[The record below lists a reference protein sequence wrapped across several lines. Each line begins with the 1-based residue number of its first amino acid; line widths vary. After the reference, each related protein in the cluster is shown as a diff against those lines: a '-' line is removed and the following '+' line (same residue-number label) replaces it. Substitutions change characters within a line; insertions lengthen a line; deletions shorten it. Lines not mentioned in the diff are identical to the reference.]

1 MKKRDDHERNR
12 PKQRRTSTS
21 VKETP
26 VRLHDLPGLMSGGG
40 LSGEAAVQ
48 ERLERLAPTPG
59 AVAAL
64 ALQRAVGNQGIR
76 RTLEKL
82 TQNAE
87 TPVPAQ
93 LERSIEATRGSG
105 KALDD
110 GLRGSMEQA
119 FGRDL
124 SAVRV
129 HTGGEADRLSRSLGA
144 EAFTTGADIY
154 FREGQYRPETESGK
168 ELLAHELTHV
178 AQQGSAV
185 QGRLTVGA
193 ANDPCEREADETARR
208 VARHDRQGP
217 ARYSRQPAAE
227 RLASVSRRIRRKL
240 RFTGTAPHLA
250 RVMTLLNGGLFGYTV
265 STDAAGNLSIAANQD
280 VGPPSPAQQALYNR
294 LNTIVGDSHQVTI
307 AVESGGA
314 ALGGS
319 YATGTIDVADLEAF
333 GRGEGL
339 SAVGALIHE
348 VEEQYRKQVSGQGYA
363 TAHAGALVAETEQS
377 GATRGTER
385 PISSSINPD
394 GTVNAV
400 VEVPY
405 TYPDGRV
412 VTLTITVSHNNI
424 TNVTRR

>member
-1 MKKRDDHERNR
+1 MKKREEQGLNR
-12 PKQRRTSTS
+12 PKQRQVTTP
-21 VKETP
+21 VKEAP
-26 VRLHDLPGLMSGGG
+26 ARLSDLPGLMSGGG
-40 LSGEAAVQ
+40 LSGEEAVQ
-48 ERLERLAPTPG
+48 ERLARLAPLQG
-59 AVAAL
+59 VSAAL
-64 ALQRAVGNQGIR
+64 ALQRAVGNRDIRQVMEKSAQG
-76 RTLEKL
+76 TE
-82 TQNAE
+82 NA
-87 TPVPAQ
+87 ASAN
-93 LERSIEATRGSG
+93 LERSIETTRGGG
-105 KALDD
+105 KPLDD
-110 GLRGSMEQA
+110 NLRGAMEQA
-119 FGRDL
+119 FGHDL

-144 EAFTTGADIY
+144 EAFTTGSDIY
-154 FREGQYRPETESGK
+154 FRDGQYRPETEGGK

-178 AQQGSAV
+178 AQSGTVV

-193 ANDPCEREADETARR
+193 PDDAYEREADETARR
-208 VARHDRQGP
+208 VVRHERQGP
-217 ARYSRQPAAE
+217 ARYLRQPAAE
-227 RLASVSRRIRRKL
+227 RLANRSRQIRRKI

-294 LNTIVGDSHQVTI
+294 LNTIVGDSRQVTI
-307 AVESGGA
+307 AVESGGL

-339 SAVGALIHE
+339 SAVAALIHE

-377 GATRGTER
+377 GATRGAER
-385 PISSSINPD
+385 MLSSSTNPD

-412 VTLTITVSHNNI
+412 VTLTLTISHNNI

>member
-1 MKKRDDHERNR
+1 MKKREEQGLNR
-12 PKQRRTSTS
+12 PKQRPVTTP

-26 VRLHDLPGLMSGGG
+26 ARLHDLPGLMSGGG
-40 LSGEAAVQ
+40 LSGEAAVR
-48 ERLERLAPTPG
+48 ERLDRLAPAPG
-59 AVAAL
+59 VDAVL
-64 ALQRAVGNQGIR
+64 ALQRAVGNRDIR
-76 RTLEKL
+76 RAMEKS
-82 TQNAE
+82 TQGTE
-87 TPVPAQ
+87 TAVSAN
-93 LERSIEATRGSG
+93 LERSIEATRGGG

-144 EAFTTGADIY
+144 EAFTTGSDIY
-154 FREGQYRPETESGK
+154 FRDGQYRPETEGGK

-178 AQQGSAV
+178 AQQGPAV

-193 ANDPCEREADETARR
+193 PDDAYERQADETARR
-208 VARHDRQGP
+208 VVRHDRQGP
-217 ARYSRQPAAE
+217 ARYLRQPAAE
-227 RLASVSRRIRRKL
+227 RLASGSRGIQRKL

-265 STDAAGNLSIAANQD
+265 STDAAGNLSIAANRD
-280 VGPPSPAQQALYNR
+280 VGPPSEAQQALYNR

-339 SAVGALIHE
+339 SAVAALIHE

-400 VEVPY
+400 IEVPY
-405 TYPDGRV
+405 TYPDGRT

>member
-1 MKKRDDHERNR
+1 MKKREDQGLNR
-12 PKQRRTSTS
+12 PKQRRPATPI
-21 VKETP
+21 KGNP
-26 VRLHDLPGLMSGGG
+26 VRLNDVPGLMSGNG

-48 ERLERLAPTPG
+48 ERLGRLPPSHG
-59 AVAAL
+59 VSAAL
-64 ALQRAVGNQGIR
+64 ALQRAVGNRDLRRALEAQGDEN
-76 RTLEKL
+76 TASAK
-82 TQNAE
+82 
-87 TPVPAQ
+87 
-93 LERSIEATRGSG
+93 LERSIEATRGGG
-105 KALDD
+105 KPLDD
-110 GLRGSMEQA
+110 DLRGSMEQA

-129 HTGGEADRLSRSLGA
+129 HTGGDADRLSRSLGA

-154 FREGQYRPETESGK
+154 FRAGEYRPETESGK

-178 AQQGSAV
+178 AQQGPAV

-193 ANDPCEREADETARR
+193 PDDAYEREADETARR
-208 VARHDRQGP
+208 VVRHDRQGP

-227 RLASVSRRIRRKL
+227 RLANRSRQIRRKL

-265 STDAAGNLSIAANQD
+265 STDASGNLSIAANQD
-280 VGPPSPAQQALYNR
+280 VGPPSPAQQALYHR
-294 LNTIVGDSHQVTI
+294 LHTIVGDSRQVSI
-307 AVESGGA
+307 AVESGGP

-363 TAHAGALVAETEQS
+363 SAHAGALVAETEQS

-385 PISSSINPD
+385 MLSSSTNPD

-412 VTLTITVSHNNI
+412 VTLTLTISHNNI

>member
-1 MKKRDDHERNR
+1 MKKRDDQERIR
-12 PKQRRTSTS
+12 PKQRRTTIP
-21 VKETP
+21 VKENP
-26 VRLHDLPGLMSGGG
+26 VRLNDLPGLMGGGG
-40 LSGEAAVQ
+40 LSGETAVQ
-48 ERLERLAPTPG
+48 ERLDRLAPAPG

-76 RTLEKL
+76 RALEKL
-82 TQNAE
+82 TQDGE

-93 LERSIEATRGSG
+93 LERSIEATRGGG

-129 HTGGEADRLSRSLGA
+129 HTGAEADRLSRSLGA
-144 EAFTTGADIY
+144 EAFTTGSDIY
-154 FREGQYRPETESGK
+154 FRDGQFRPETEGGK

-178 AQQGSAV
+178 AQQGPAV

-193 ANDPCEREADETARR
+193 PEDVHEREADETARR
-208 VARHDRQGP
+208 VARHDRPGSAP
-217 ARYSRQPAAE
+217 LLLQPAAD
-227 RLASVSRRIRRKL
+227 RLASGCRRIRRKL

-265 STDAAGNLSIAANQD
+265 STDAAGNLSIAANRD

-307 AVESGGA
+307 AVESGGT

-377 GATRGTER
+377 GATRGAER
-385 PISSSINPD
+385 MLSSSTNPD

-412 VTLTITVSHNNI
+412 VTLTLTISHNNI

>member
-1 MKKRDDHERNR
+1 MKKREDQGLNR
-12 PKQRRTSTS
+12 PKQQPVPTP
-21 VKETP
+21 VKESS
-26 VRLHDLPGLMSGGG
+26 VRLNDVPGLMSGAG
-40 LSGEAAVQ
+40 LSGEAVV
-48 ERLERLAPTPG
+48 RERLARLAPAPG

-76 RTLEKL
+76 LALKKL
-82 TQNAE
+82 AQDSE

-93 LERSIEATRGSG
+93 LERSIEATRGGG
-105 KALDD
+105 KALDAE
-110 GLRGSMEQA
+110 LRSSMEQA

-144 EAFTTGADIY
+144 EAFTTGSDIY
-154 FREGQYRPETESGK
+154 FRDGQYRPETEGGK

-178 AQQGSAV
+178 AQQGPVV

-193 ANDPCEREADETARR
+193 PDDAYERQADETARR
-208 VARHDRQGP
+208 VARHDRQAP
-217 ARYSRQPAAE
+217 ARYLRQPSAE

-240 RFTGTAPHLA
+240 RFTGTAAHLA

-265 STDAAGNLSIAANQD
+265 STDSVGNLSIAANQD

-294 LNTIVGDSHQVTI
+294 LNTIIGDSHQVTI

-385 PISSSINPD
+385 MLSSSTNAD

-405 TYPDGRV
+405 TYPDGRT
-412 VTLTITVSHNNI
+412 VTLTLTISHNNI

>member
-1 MKKRDDHERNR
+1 MKKREEQGLNR
-12 PKQRRTSTS
+12 PKQRQVTTP
-21 VKETP
+21 VKESP
-26 VRLHDLPGLMSGGG
+26 VRLNDVPGLMSGGG
-40 LSGEAAVQ
+40 LAGEQALQ
-48 ERLERLAPTPG
+48 ERLARLALAPG
-59 AVAAL
+59 VDAAL
-64 ALQRAVGNQGIR
+64 ALQRAVGNRDIR
-76 RTLEKL
+76 RAMEKPD
-82 TQNAE
+82 QGAE
-87 TPVPAQ
+87 NSASAS
-93 LERSIEATRGSG
+93 LERSIEATRGGG
-105 KALDD
+105 KALD
-110 GLRGSMEQA
+110 GNLRGTMEQS

-129 HTGGEADRLSRSLGA
+129 HTGGDADRLSRSLGA
-144 EAFTTGADIY
+144 DAFTTGSDIY
-154 FREGQYRPETESGK
+154 FRHGEYRPETEAGK

-178 AQQGSAV
+178 AQQGPAV

-193 ANDPCEREADETARR
+193 PDDAYEREADETSRR
-208 VARHDRQGP
+208 VVRHDRQDP
-217 ARYSRQPAAE
+217 ARYLRQPAAE
-227 RLASVSRRIRRKL
+227 RLASGSRRIRRKL

-280 VGPPSPAQQALYNR
+280 VGPPSPSQQALYNR
-294 LNTIVGDSHQVTI
+294 LNTIVGDSRQVTI
-307 AVESGGA
+307 AVESGGM

-319 YATGTIDVADLEAF
+319 YAIGTIDVADLEAF

-363 TAHAGALVAETEQS
+363 TAHAGAMVAETEQS
-377 GATRGTER
+377 GAIRGAER
-385 PISSSINPD
+385 MLSSSTNPD

-412 VTLTITVSHNNI
+412 VTLTLSISHNNI
-424 TNVTRR
+424 TNVTRQ

>member
-1 MKKRDDHERNR
+1 MKKRDDQERIR
-12 PKQRRTSTS
+12 PKQRPVTTP
-21 VKETP
+21 VKEP
-26 VRLHDLPGLMSGGG
+26 PGRLNDFPGLMSGAG
-40 LSGEAAVQ
+40 LTGEAAVR
-48 ERLERLAPTPG
+48 ERLDRLASTPG

-76 RTLEKL
+76 RAMEKL
-82 TQNAE
+82 TPDAE
-87 TPVPAQ
+87 NLVPVQ
-93 LERSIEATRGSG
+93 LERSIEATRGGG

-110 GLRGSMEQA
+110 GLRDSMEQA
-119 FGRDL
+119 FGRNL
-124 SAVRV
+124 GAVRV

-144 EAFTTGADIY
+144 EAFTTGSDIY
-154 FREGQYRPETESGK
+154 FRDGQYRPETEGGK

-178 AQQGSAV
+178 AQQGPML

-193 ANDPCEREADETARR
+193 PDDAYERQADETARR
-208 VARHDRQGP
+208 VVRHDRQGP

-227 RLASVSRRIRRKL
+227 RLANRSRQIRRKL

-250 RVMTLLNGGLFGYTV
+250 RVMTLLNGGLFGYAV
-265 STDAAGNLSIAANQD
+265 LTDGAGNLSIAANQD

-307 AVESGGA
+307 AVESGGT

-385 PISSSINPD
+385 MLSSSTNPD

-405 TYPDGRV
+405 TYPDGRT
-412 VTLTITVSHNNI
+412 VTLTLTISHNNI
-424 TNVTRR
+424 TNVTRH